1 MNRLMDKKWRYFVF
15 STLVM
20 LPGLIVLV
28 LYGLKLSIDFTGGT
42 LLEYKFATQVDQ
54 NQITGTL
61 KGENVDI
68 SSIARSG
75 DMNYIIKLKPVD
87 EKKISEIKKSLEEK
101 LGQVETQRL
110 ESVGPIIGSETTKS
124 ALLALIL
131 ASIMI
136 VAYLAVS
143 FRKVPRPASSWKF
156 GITAVAALLHD
167 VVVVLGAFAILGKI
181 YGVEIDV
188 LFVTAL
194 LTVIG
199 FSVHDTIVV
208 FDRIRENLPK
218 YLSKS
223 FTDVANI
230 SIAQTLARSV
240 NTSLTVVFVLLALL
254 LFGGESIRWFVVA
267 LLIGVISGT
276 YSSIFNATAL
286 LTLWE
291 EKLGH

>member
-1 MNRLMDKKWRYFVF
+1 MDKKWRYFIF

-54 NQITGTL
+54 NQITQAL
-61 KGENVDI
+61 KKGDVDI
-68 SSIARSG
+68 SSITRSG
-75 DMNYIIKLKPVD
+75 DMNYVIKLKPVD
-87 EKKISEIKKSLEEK
+87 EKKISEIKNSLEEK
-101 LGQVETQRL
+101 LGKVETQRL
-110 ESVGPIIGSETTKS
+110 ESVGPIIGAETTKS
-124 ALLALIL
+124 ALAALIL

-136 VAYLAVS
+136 VAYLAIS

-208 FDRIRENLPK
+208 FDRIRENLSK

-230 SIAQTLARSV
+230 SIGQTLARSV

-254 LFGGESIRWFVVA
+254 LFGGESIKWFVVA